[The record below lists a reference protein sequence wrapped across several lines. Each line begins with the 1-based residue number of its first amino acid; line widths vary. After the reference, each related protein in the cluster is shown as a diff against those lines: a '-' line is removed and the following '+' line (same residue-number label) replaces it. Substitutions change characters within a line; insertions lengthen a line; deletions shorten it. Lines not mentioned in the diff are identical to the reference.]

1 MTIKVFKI
9 CLFDGRRIHELYEL
23 NRDKAARIRE
33 LEREKQTERD
43 FHRVQLKGYGK
54 DFRELLEQIEEHKAD
69 EERLKKEIGLLK
81 EMYIQSEK
89 ARQHL
94 ADRLQKVMK
103 DLTGSSRPQEG
114 KTPPSPAQAPQ
125 SASLTAPPEGEPR
138 AAEGIGPCNV
148 QPGVH
153 FDYRKGRIVL

>member
-1 MTIKVFKI
+1 MTIKVIKI

-33 LEREKQTERD
+33 LEREQRTERD
-43 FHRVQLKGYGK
+43 FHRVQLKGYGR

-69 EERLKKEIGLLK
+69 EERLKNEIGLLK
-81 EMYIQSEK
+81 EMYSQSEK

-103 DLTGSSRPQEG
+103 EPEHCRATEG
-114 KTPPSPAQAPQ
+114 KTHPSP
-125 SASLTAPPEGEPR
+125 SATPPLAGEAR
-138 AAEGIGPCNV
+138 AAESGGHYKSNA
-148 QPGVH
+148 GE
-153 FDYRKGRIVL
+153 IVGARA

>member
-23 NRDKAARIRE
+23 NREKAARIRE

-103 DLTGSSRPQEG
+103 ELEEREPPAAETSSGPCGATFPVRGEG
-114 KTPPSPAQAPQ
+114 K
-125 SASLTAPPEGEPR
+125 
-138 AAEGIGPCNV
+138 AEGNAGICNA